1 MISVIVVSYNMEREV
16 SRTLLSLSEA
26 YQDFDSDI
34 YEILLV
40 QNGGK
45 KLSQSALQ
53 AIAPNIKSF
62 TPTKISAS
70 PVYAI
75 NEAAN
80 IAIFDNLIIF
90 IDGARIASS
99 NLLRRYHRIWKL
111 DPHALITCPAY
122 HLGWD
127 NQAFSVADGYNKTI
141 EDRYLTR
148 ISWPSKPQSLF
159 DIATNAGSNY
169 CSLSLSNESN
179 ALGIT
184 KQCFSK
190 IGGFDTRFDIP
201 GGGLCNLEIFQR
213 ALCEVAHVYNVPSEG
228 TFHQIH
234 NGESTNAEDPG
245 AHKEKREAELEAKNI
260 KFDFNFVT
268 TESHRLT
275 NHFDRLPQNLG
286 LLNKHFR
293 LRAPNRIQ
301 ASGAVSFK
309 RSSSIL
315 RQLSIL
321 SLTTQK
327 GIRYRKKLK
336 KTLLQLRLTWLV
348 NIIRKRG
355 L

>member
-26 YQDFDSDI
+26 YQGFDSDV

-45 KLSQSALQ
+45 KLSQAALQ
-53 AIAPNIKSF
+53 SIAPNIKSF

-80 IAIFDNLIIF
+80 IAFFDNLIIF

-122 HLGWD
+122 HLGWG
-127 NQAFSVADGYNKTI
+127 NQAFSVANGYNKAI

-148 ISWPSKPQSLF
+148 ISWPSKPQNLF

-190 IGGFDTRFDIP
+190 IGGFDTRFNIP

-213 ALCEVAHVYNVPSEG
+213 ALREVTQVYNVPSEG

-234 NGESTNAEDPG
+234 SGESTNSKDPG

-260 KFDFNFVT
+260 KFDFNFT
-268 TESHRLT
+268 ATESHRLT
-275 NHFDRLPQNLG
+275 NHFDCLPQNLRR
-286 LLNKHFR
+286 LNKHFR
-293 LRAPNRIQ
+293 LKAPARITPDSAAQ
-301 ASGAVSFK
+301 LK
-309 RSSSIL
+309 ITLSIL
-315 RQLSIL
+315 RKLSML
-321 SLTTQK
+321 SLTTEK

-336 KTLLQLRLTWLV
+336 KIFLQLRLTWLV
-348 NIIRKRG
+348 KIIQKRG